1 MPLISCKILI
11 RLNKNSSFKPIRNSH
26 RWRRHITIN
35 QGDSVYHPRH
45 GIGKVES
52 ICKRS
57 FSGEEETT
65 FANLYFKRDKLTLM
79 LRKQDLDEQ
88 VRSPINA
95 KEAKR
100 LLDHLE
106 SWKGRVSKQWKARAN
121 KNQAVIESGDPFG
134 YAEVYKGLSQLEAEG
149 NLRASDR
156 VHLNHSLECLVDELA
171 AALKKTPDQARSLIS
186 KRCGIVAASA

>member
-1 MPLISCKILI
+1 MLIH
-11 RLNKNSSFKPIRNSH
+11 LNKYSAQNPSPR
-26 RWRRHITIN
+26 RRHITIN

-79 LRKQDLDEQ
+79 LRKQDLDDIG
-88 VRSPINA
+88 RYPINA

-106 SWKGRVSKQWKARAN
+106 TWKGRMSNQWKTRAN

-134 YAEVYKGLSQLEAEG
+134 YAEVYKGLAQLEAEG

-156 VHLNHSLECLVDELA
+156 THLNHSLECLVDELA

-186 KRCGIVAASA
+186 KRCARVVQPA